1 MRRKIDGGKAGAIIL
16 GVIAVACFAIPSGE
30 KPAES
35 DHSMAVKAVDSP
47 AITKAADR
55 RINDPEDPQE
65 HQQAAEPDIEP
76 EAQSAEDVTVRE
88 STQEPRNAQ
97 ETPQTEV
104 QQKEPKQ
111 EQPVQQETL
120 QDEART
126 VYITPT
132 GAKYHK
138 KSCKTI
144 KKETTALDVNDA
156 IARGYTACKVCGG

>member
-16 GVIAVACFAIPSGE
+16 GVIAVVCFTIPSGE

-35 DHSMAVKAVDSP
+35 DHRMSVKAVDPP
-47 AITKAADR
+47 AVTEAADR
-55 RINDPEDPQE
+55 RINDHPQE
-65 HQQAAEPDIEP
+65 SQQAAEPDIEP
-76 EAQSAEDVTVRE
+76 EAQSTENITVQE
-88 STQEPRNAQ
+88 STPEPRNAQ
-97 ETPQTEV
+97 ETPQTEA

-111 EQPVQQETL
+111 EQPVQQEML

-138 KSCKTI
+138 KNCKTI